1 MAAKKVT
8 IAVGMVSI
16 ATRIEPAVDEESSNF
31 RTIHT
36 ANGTHAPVRCKQYM
50 ECPECKHR
58 ETSHWGFKEKGAE
71 RDGTI
76 VVVSAEELAAA
87 SGEPITGRQGTLPA
101 EVVFHPREKV
111 YAATVAGDSVQN
123 IYPDK
128 GAEKAYVALRDTLA
142 ASPDLVACMIWA
154 PGSKNALWTIEVVG
168 NRLVA
173 TKRSWP
179 EYVRPTVEIPPVE
192 VTDVERQM
200 FGHLVNTS
208 VEDFDLGR
216 YVDQAKLSREELI
229 ASRTGSSTAGTLR
242 EGMASRDDVPSLM
255 AAIEASLAAAGA
267 KPKAVKKAP
276 AKKTAAKKPPAK
288 KAAPRKRAAAK
299 KTTAPLAKSA

>member
-36 ANGTHAPVRCKQYM
+36 ADGTHDPVRCRQFM

-58 ETSHWGFKEKGAE
+58 ETSHWGFPEKGME

-87 SGEPITGRQGTLPA
+87 SGEPITGRQGNMPV

-142 ASPDLVACMIWA
+142 ADPGIVACMIWA
-154 PGSKNALWTIEVVG
+154 PGSKNALWTLEVVEH
-168 NRLVA
+168 RLVA
-173 TKRSWP
+173 TKRCWP
-179 EYVRPTVEIPPVE
+179 EYVRPTMQIPMVE
-192 VTDVERQM
+192 VTDAERQM
-200 FGHLVNTS
+200 FGHLVSSS

-229 ASRTGSSTAGTLR
+229 ASRTGTPVSSALMP
-242 EGMASRDDVPSLM
+242 GMASPSDVPSLM

-267 KPKAVKKAP
+267 KPVKKAP
-276 AKKTAAKKPPAK
+276 AKKAAAKKSPAK
-288 KAAPRKRAAAK
+288 KAAAPRKRAAK
-299 KTTAPLAKSA
+299 KAVPLAKAG